1 MDQKFSPDTS
11 QEAENA
17 RQIVYVRPGSPDDL
31 PDELR
36 AQAEGITDLYAVHA
50 PDGQRL
56 ALVQDRKLAFTLA
69 RRNNFAPV
77 SGH

>member
-1 MDQKFSPDTS
+1 MEQSSTPDDLQDRDT
-11 QEAENA
+11 
-17 RQIVYVRPGSPDDL
+17 RTIVYVRSVNPDDL

-36 AQAEGITDLYAVHA
+36 EQAEGLDHLYAVHS

-56 ALVQDRKLAFTLA
+56 ALVQDRDFAFALA

-77 SGH
+77 SVH

>member
-17 RQIVYVRPGSPDDL
+17 RQIVYVRPVSPDDL

-77 SGH
+77 SVH